1 MGAYARAAA
10 KGRNFVFSFAWATLL
25 CSGVFFAELL
35 RLTLL
40 PAISMNS
47 RQNGRSVDGSF
58 TEYNFK
64 YRKGKVGHCASRRPV
79 LNPAPAE
86 RLSLFLGSYL

>member
-1 MGAYARAAA
+1 MGAYVRAAA
-10 KGRNFVFSFAWATLL
+10 MGRNFVFSFARATLL
-25 CSGVFFAELL
+25 CSGVFFADLL

-47 RQNGRSVDGSF
+47 RQNRSVDGSF
-58 TEYNFK
+58 TEYKFK
-64 YRKGKVGHCASRRPV
+64 YRKGKVGLCASRRPV

-86 RLSLFLGSYL
+86 RLSLLLGSYL